1 MTDEKTESVIEKA
14 DSESVKSAQKPSSH
28 AHSGRT
34 ILLMNRWDTSDVRIE
49 DAGLRQYINIQPV
62 LLPRSSGRNSTL
74 SLRRKHV
81 NIVERF
87 INKLMVP
94 GHKGKKHEI
103 TSDHN
108 IGNYIR
114 LYNFVKEAF
123 EIIERRTN
131 KNPVQVLVKAIE
143 NSAMYEEVAS
153 YRLGGMI
160 ARKAVIVSPRRRI
173 DMALRFIA
181 QGTFRQSF
189 KKKAKLSTVI
199 ANELIDIYN
208 NDAKTLAIRERQ
220 RLEREADG
228 AR

>member
-1 MTDEKTESVIEKA
+1 MNVKPVIVPK
-14 DSESVKSAQKPSSH
+14 
-28 AHSGRT
+28 
-34 ILLMNRWDTSDVRIE
+34 
-49 DAGLRQYINIQPV
+49 
-62 LLPRSSGRNSTL
+62 SSGRNSTL

-87 INKLMVP
+87 MNKLMVP

-108 IGNYIR
+108 VGNYVR
-114 LYNFVKEAF
+114 LYNSVKEAF
-123 EIIERRTN
+123 EIMEKRIK
-131 KNPVQVLVKAIE
+131 KNPVQVLVTAVE
-143 NSAMYEEVAS
+143 NAAMYEEVAS

-173 DMALRFIA
+173 DMALRFIT
-181 QGTFRQSF
+181 QGIFRQSF
-189 KKKAKLSTVI
+189 KKNAKLSIVI

-208 NDAKTLAIRERQ
+208 NDPKTLAIRERQ